1 MKRWISC
8 LLTAA
13 MVFSFAAQCPLITAK
28 AAEPSSSSSDALAAL
43 GIDASVAP
51 EGYDPDSLDNPYGRD
66 TIAVTPVY
74 ELYTIGWDSKVDD
87 ALEGTCTT
95 QPSTNMENGTQFTLG
110 QTNVEEVYL
119 KSHLYGHEKWSAKTS
134 SSILSQGASF
144 NTSLEGRVRAF
155 GNYAV
160 ISSGTYDTG
169 KPATE
174 LQPTKGY
181 LTGANNISTEFSFSG
196 TGEKNVSYAMAD
208 VAAGKFHN
216 DKNNPNTLSS
226 QIAMVYAGA
235 YNKNGG
241 LYLRFGDATTGQY
254 GKPITLIP
262 TGKEIGNPTL
272 KLANEDGSASDKLA
286 ENFAENPYQLK
297 NYLQVATGDWNGD
310 GIDEVAVY
318 IPEVG
323 NSRIV
328 VYALQKLSGDGA
340 DAYKDPGKWG
350 VAWTYYLREGD
361 VVSNMVSLVSGDV
374 DQDGIDD
381 LACTWGYYYGPEQN
395 VGSRAVVMF
404 GGKDT
409 NLLKRSQE
417 FGLSYGASNIVRAS
431 FAFGDLAGSGEE
443 TLILCGQSDADLKG
457 GKDSRYVAL
466 YTWNG
471 SGFVS
476 SMAQNFVLFEKDK
489 DGNYTWSAMDEKHR
503 TGAAKDHFFS
513 LPLTTANTAIISR
526 PIQGDTVKQGSSET
540 QVHGSLLYFDSLII
554 SYGDSGLSI
563 DESWDTSSAYPGG
576 SKKDYVEYSAAAG
589 DLTGQNGAGTLFTM
603 SQTLSDHPGKQAKY
617 TVTGT
622 HQEPIFERVTYYKNW
637 FRKLFKIPSYT
648 WKFTGKYKE
657 VTESKDV
664 TVDYNGYTPSETYL
678 TAVARSEKVTG
689 GAHYSN
695 KDKVNSS
702 YALCLANTDND
713 SSYMN
718 YAHKHYYTYTDPQVL
733 AVLASPPYFADLL
746 DRDDLSGNYPES
758 TTSYSSS
765 TGSGGG
771 STGSTTISVGAYV
784 SYEQDIKIFGVTVAS
799 WEAEATITAGFTWET
814 EHTSTLEQTVTYS
827 ATSGEDKVAFS
838 PSPWR
843 STSIPPTSPTER
855 AAMTR

>member
-95 QPSTNMENGTQFTLG
+95 QPSKAMENGTQFTLG

-144 NTSLEGRVRAF
+144 NTSLEGRVKAF

-181 LTGANNISTEFSFSG
+181 LTGANDISTEFSFSG

-262 TGKEIGNPTL
+262 TGEEIGNPTL
-272 KLANEDGSASDKLA
+272 KLANEDGSDSGKLA

-350 VAWTYYLREGD
+350 VAWTYFLKEGD

-395 VGSRAVVMF
+395 KGSRAVVMF
-404 GGKDT
+404 GAKGTDI
-409 NLLKRSQE
+409 LKRSQE
-417 FGLSYGASNIVRAS
+417 FSLSYGSSNLVRAS

-443 TLILCGQSDADLKG
+443 TLILCAQSDADLKS

-471 SGFVS
+471 SGFTS
-476 SMAQNFVLFEKDK
+476 SMAQNFVLFEKDN
-489 DGNYTWSAMDEKHR
+489 DGNYTWSAMSSKFREKDESSPYY
-503 TGAAKDHFFS
+503 DHFFS

-589 DLTGQNGAGTLFTM
+589 DLTGQTGAGTLFTM
-603 SQTLSDHPGKQAKY
+603 SQTLSEHPEKTASY
-617 TVTGT
+617 IVTGK
-622 HQEPIFERVTYYKNW
+622 HEEPV
-637 FRKLFKIPSYT
+637 
-648 WKFTGKYKE
+648 
-657 VTESKDV
+657 
-664 TVDYNGYTPSETYL
+664 
-678 TAVARSEKVTG
+678 
-689 GAHYSN
+689 
-695 KDKVNSS
+695 
-702 YALCLANTDND
+702 
-713 SSYMN
+713 
-718 YAHKHYYTYTDPQVL
+718 
-733 AVLASPPYFADLL
+733 
-746 DRDDLSGNYPES
+746 
-758 TTSYSSS
+758 
-765 TGSGGG
+765 
-771 STGSTTISVGAYV
+771 
-784 SYEQDIKIFGVTVAS
+784 
-799 WEAEATITAGFTWET
+799 
-814 EHTSTLEQTVTYS
+814 
-827 ATSGEDKVAFS
+827 
-838 PSPWR
+838 
-843 STSIPPTSPTER
+843 
-855 AAMTR
+855 

>member
-74 ELYTIGWDSKVDD
+74 ELYTIGLDGKVDD
-87 ALEGTCTT
+87 ALEGTCTAHH
-95 QPSTNMENGTQFTLG
+95 STSTENGTQFTTG
-110 QTNVEEVYL
+110 QTNVDNVYL
-119 KSHLYGHEKWSAKTS
+119 KSRLYGHEKWSATKS
-134 SSILSQGASF
+134 SEILSASARQENLSSYQG
-144 NTSLEGRVRAF
+144 LVKAF
-155 GNYAV
+155 GNYAI
-160 ISSGTYDTG
+160 ISSGTYN
-169 KPATE
+169 TE
-174 LQPTKGY
+174 EAAADKVQPTKGY
-181 LTGANNISTEFSFSG
+181 LTGAKNIESEFYFAGADDSSYS
-196 TGEKNVSYAMAD
+196 SYAMAD
-208 VAAGKFHN
+208 VAAGKFN
-216 DKNNPNTLSS
+216 SDKNTLSS

-241 LYLRFGDATTGQY
+241 LYLRFGDATDGQY

-262 TGKEIGNPTL
+262 TSKEIGNPTL

-328 VYALQKLSGDGA
+328 VYALQKLSGDGT
-340 DAYKDPGKWG
+340 DAYKDPGKWS
-350 VAWTYYLREGD
+350 VAWTYYLKEGN
-361 VVSNMVSLVSGDV
+361 VVPNMVSLVSGDV

-417 FGLSYGASNIVRAS
+417 FSLSYGTSNIVRAS

-476 SMAQNFVLFEKDK
+476 SM
-489 DGNYTWSAMDEKHR
+489 
-503 TGAAKDHFFS
+503 
-513 LPLTTANTAIISR
+513 
-526 PIQGDTVKQGSSET
+526 
-540 QVHGSLLYFDSLII
+540 
-554 SYGDSGLSI
+554 
-563 DESWDTSSAYPGG
+563 
-576 SKKDYVEYSAAAG
+576 
-589 DLTGQNGAGTLFTM
+589 
-603 SQTLSDHPGKQAKY
+603 SQTLSEHP
-617 TVTGT
+617 
-622 HQEPIFERVTYYKNW
+622 
-637 FRKLFKIPSYT
+637 
-648 WKFTGKYKE
+648 
-657 VTESKDV
+657 
-664 TVDYNGYTPSETYL
+664 
-678 TAVARSEKVTG
+678 EK
-689 GAHYSN
+689 
-695 KDKVNSS
+695 
-702 YALCLANTDND
+702 
-713 SSYMN
+713 
-718 YAHKHYYTYTDPQVL
+718 
-733 AVLASPPYFADLL
+733 PPAIL
-746 DRDDLSGNYPES
+746 
-758 TTSYSSS
+758 
-765 TGSGGG
+765 
-771 STGSTTISVGAYV
+771 
-784 SYEQDIKIFGVTVAS
+784 
-799 WEAEATITAGFTWET
+799 
-814 EHTSTLEQTVTYS
+814 
-827 ATSGEDKVAFS
+827 
-838 PSPWR
+838 
-843 STSIPPTSPTER
+843 
-855 AAMTR
+855 

>member
-51 EGYDPDSLDNPYGRD
+51 KGYDPDSLDNPYGRD

-74 ELYTIGWDSKVDD
+74 ELYTIGWDGKVDD
-87 ALEGTCTT
+87 ALAETCDTT
-95 QPSTNMENGTQFTLG
+95 GSTNMENGTRFTTG
-110 QTNVEEVYL
+110 QTNVENVFL
-119 KSHLYGHEKWSAKTS
+119 KSHLYGHKMWDAKTS
-134 SSILSQGASF
+134 SAILSQGASF
-144 NTSLEGRVRAF
+144 NTSLEGRVKAF

-181 LTGANNISTEFSFSG
+181 LTGAKDISTEFSFSG

-208 VAAGKFHN
+208 VAAGKFN
-216 DKNNPNTLSS
+216 SDKNTLSS

-328 VYALQKLSGDGA
+328 VYALQKLSGDGD

-350 VAWTYYLREGD
+350 VAWTYYLKEGN

-395 VGSRAVVMF
+395 IGSRAVVMF

-443 TLILCGQSDADLKG
+443 TLILCGQSDADLKS

-471 SGFVS
+471 RGFTS

-489 DGNYTWSAMDEKHR
+489 DGKYTWSAMSSDFREKD
-503 TGAAKDHFFS
+503 ASSPYYDHFFS

-554 SYGDSGLSI
+554 SYGDNGLSI
-563 DESWDTSSAYPGG
+563 DESWDISDALPGG
-576 SKKDYVEYSAAAG
+576 NRKDYVEYSAAAG
-589 DLTGQNGAGTLFTM
+589 DLTGQTGAGTLFTM
-603 SQTLSDHPGKQAKY
+603 SQTLSDHPEKTASY
-617 TVTGT
+617 TVKGS
-622 HQEPIFERVTYYKNW
+622 HQEPVYRSEYYYKNW
-637 FRKLFKIPSYT
+637 FCKLFKIKT
-648 WKFTGKYKE
+648 WYKVVDHWETVQDESTVEVKY
-657 VTESKDV
+657 S
-664 TVDYNGYTPSETYL
+664 GYTPSETYL

-689 GAHYSN
+689 GAHYS
-695 KDKVNSS
+695 
-702 YALCLANTDND
+702 
-713 SSYMN
+713 
-718 YAHKHYYTYTDPQVL
+718 Q
-733 AVLASPPYFADLL
+733 
-746 DRDDLSGNYPES
+746 E
-758 TTSYSSS
+758 
-765 TGSGGG
+765 GSGQQLLRPVSGQHRQRLQLYELRGQALLHLHRPPGAGG
-771 STGSTTISVGAYV
+771 
-784 SYEQDIKIFGVTVAS
+784 
-799 WEAEATITAGFTWET
+799 AG
-814 EHTSTLEQTVTYS
+814 L
-827 ATSGEDKVAFS
+827 S
-838 PSPWR
+838 PLLRRPAG
-843 STSIPPTSPTER
+843 PG
-855 AAMTR
+855 

>member
-51 EGYDPDSLDNPYGRD
+51 KGYDPDSLDNPYGRD

-87 ALEGTCTT
+87 ALAETCDTT
-95 QPSTNMENGTQFTLG
+95 GSKNMENGTQFTLG
-110 QTNVEEVYL
+110 QTIVDEVYL
-119 KSHLYGHEKWSAKTS
+119 KSHLYGHKMWDAKTS

-144 NTSLEGRVRAF
+144 NTSLNGRVKAF

-160 ISSGTYDTG
+160 ISSGTYDTE
-169 KPATE
+169 KAKTE

-235 YNKNGG
+235 YSKNGG

-417 FGLSYGASNIVRAS
+417 FSLNYGASNIVRAS

-443 TLILCGQSDADLKG
+443 TLILCGQSDADLKS

-471 SGFVS
+471 RGFTS

-489 DGNYTWSAMDEKHR
+489 DGKDTWSAMSSDFREKD
-503 TGAAKDHFFS
+503 ASSPYYDHFFS

-526 PIQGDTVKQGSSET
+526 PIQGDTVKQGSSTT

-554 SYGDSGLSI
+554 SYGDNGLSI
-563 DESWDTSSAYPGG
+563 DESWDISDALPGG
-576 SKKDYVEYSAAAG
+576 NRKDYVEYSAAAG
-589 DLTGQNGAGTLFTM
+589 DLTGQTGAGTLFTM
-603 SQTLSDHPGKQAKY
+603 SQTLSEHPEK
-617 TVTGT
+617 
-622 HQEPIFERVTYYKNW
+622 
-637 FRKLFKIPSYT
+637 
-648 WKFTGKYKE
+648 
-657 VTESKDV
+657 
-664 TVDYNGYTPSETYL
+664 
-678 TAVARSEKVTG
+678 TAS
-689 GAHYSN
+689 
-695 KDKVNSS
+695 
-702 YALCLANTDND
+702 
-713 SSYMN
+713 
-718 YAHKHYYTYTDPQVL
+718 
-733 AVLASPPYFADLL
+733 
-746 DRDDLSGNYPES
+746 
-758 TTSYSSS
+758 
-765 TGSGGG
+765 
-771 STGSTTISVGAYV
+771 
-784 SYEQDIKIFGVTVAS
+784 
-799 WEAEATITAGFTWET
+799 
-814 EHTSTLEQTVTYS
+814 
-827 ATSGEDKVAFS
+827 
-838 PSPWR
+838 
-843 STSIPPTSPTER
+843 
-855 AAMTR
+855 

>member
-43 GIDASVAP
+43 GIDTSVAP

-87 ALEGTCTT
+87 VLEENC
-95 QPSTNMENGTQFTLG
+95 QPAYSKAMENGTRFTAG
-110 QTNVEEVYL
+110 QTNVENVYL
-119 KSHLYGHEKWSAKTS
+119 KSRLYGHEKWSATKS
-134 SSILSQGASF
+134 SEILTAGQEKLS
-144 NTSLEGRVRAF
+144 SLPGRVKAF

-160 ISSGTYDTG
+160 ISSGTYDTE
-169 KPATE
+169 KAATE
-174 LQPTKGY
+174 TQPTTGY
-181 LTGANNISTEFSFSG
+181 LTGATNISTEFSFSG

-208 VAAGKFHN
+208 VAAGKFN
-216 DKNNPNTLSS
+216 SDKNTLSS

-235 YNKNGG
+235 YNEKGG
-241 LYLRFGDATTGQY
+241 LYLRFGDATDGQY

-262 TGKEIGNPTL
+262 AGKEIGNPTL
-272 KLANEDGSASDKLA
+272 KLANEDGSDSGKLA

-328 VYALQKLSGDGA
+328 VYALQKLSNDGA
-340 DAYKDPGKWG
+340 DAYKDPGKWR
-350 VAWTYYLREGD
+350 VAWTYFLKEGD

-417 FGLSYGASNIVRAS
+417 FSLSYGTSNIVRAS

-466 YTWNG
+466 YTWKG

-489 DGNYTWSAMDEKHR
+489 DGKYTWSAMSSDFREKN
-503 TGAAKDHFFS
+503 TSSPYYDHFFS
-513 LPLTTANTAIISR
+513 LPLATANTAIISR
-526 PIQGDTVKQGSSET
+526 PIQGDTVKQGSSTT

-554 SYGDSGLSI
+554 SYGDNGLSI

-603 SQTLSDHPGKQAKY
+603 SQTLSDHPDKTASY
-617 TVTGT
+617 TVKGSQVVPTYT
-622 HQEPIFERVTYYKNW
+622 QKYYYKNW
-637 FRKLFKIPSYT
+637 FCKLFKIKSYYT
-648 WKFTGKYKE
+648 VISGWK
-657 VTESKDV
+657 
-664 TVDYNGYTPSETYL
+664 TVDTASDINVPYRGYTPSETYL

-689 GAHYSN
+689 DAHYYK
-695 KDKVNSS
+695 KDQVNSS

-718 YAHKHYYTYTDPQVL
+718 YADKHYYTYTDPQVL

-746 DRDDLSGNYPES
+746 DRDDLSGNYAES
-758 TTSYSSS
+758 TTSYSKS

-784 SYEQDIKIFGVTVAS
+784 SYEQDIKIFGLGGGGHHHRGLHLGDGAHLHPG
-799 WEAEATITAGFTWET
+799 ADRHLQRHLRG
-814 EHTSTLEQTVTYS
+814 
-827 ATSGEDKVAFS
+827 G
-838 PSPWR
+838 
-843 STSIPPTSPTER
+843 
-855 AAMTR
+855 

>member
-1 MKRWISC
+1 MGTRPGAQTNQGRAATPESLQGGDKMKRWISC

-74 ELYTIGWDSKVDD
+74 ELYTIGLDGKVDD
-87 ALEGTCTT
+87 ALEGTCTAHH
-95 QPSTNMENGTQFTLG
+95 STSTENGTQFTTG
-110 QTNVEEVYL
+110 QTNVDNVYL
-119 KSHLYGHEKWSAKTS
+119 KSRLYGHEKWSATKS
-134 SSILSQGASF
+134 SEILSASARQENLSSYQG
-144 NTSLEGRVRAF
+144 LVKAF
-155 GNYAV
+155 GNYAI
-160 ISSGTYDTG
+160 ISSGTYN
-169 KPATE
+169 TE
-174 LQPTKGY
+174 EAAADKVQPTKGY
-181 LTGANNISTEFSFSG
+181 LTGAKNIESEFYFAGADDSSYS
-196 TGEKNVSYAMAD
+196 SYAMAD
-208 VAAGKFHN
+208 VAAGKFN
-216 DKNNPNTLSS
+216 SDKNTLSS

-241 LYLRFGDATTGQY
+241 LYLRFGDATDGQY

-262 TGKEIGNPTL
+262 TSKEIGNPTL

-328 VYALQKLSGDGA
+328 VYALQKLSGDGT
-340 DAYKDPGKWG
+340 DAYKDPGKWS
-350 VAWTYYLREGD
+350 VAWTYYLKEGN
-361 VVSNMVSLVSGDV
+361 VVPNMVSLVSGDV

-417 FGLSYGASNIVRAS
+417 FSLSYGTSNIVRAS

-466 YTWNG
+466 YTW
-471 SGFVS
+471 SAMRSDFR
-476 SMAQNFVLFEKDK
+476 EKDPSSP
-489 DGNYTWSAMDEKHR
+489 YY
-503 TGAAKDHFFS
+503 DHFFS

-526 PIQGDTVKQGSSET
+526 PIQGDTVKQGSSTT

-563 DESWDTSSAYPGG
+563 DESWDTSSAYLGG

-589 DLTGQNGAGTLFTM
+589 DLTGQNGTGTLFTM
-603 SQTLSDHPGKQAKY
+603 SQTLSEHP
-617 TVTGT
+617 
-622 HQEPIFERVTYYKNW
+622 
-637 FRKLFKIPSYT
+637 
-648 WKFTGKYKE
+648 
-657 VTESKDV
+657 
-664 TVDYNGYTPSETYL
+664 
-678 TAVARSEKVTG
+678 EK
-689 GAHYSN
+689 
-695 KDKVNSS
+695 
-702 YALCLANTDND
+702 
-713 SSYMN
+713 
-718 YAHKHYYTYTDPQVL
+718 
-733 AVLASPPYFADLL
+733 PPAIL
-746 DRDDLSGNYPES
+746 
-758 TTSYSSS
+758 
-765 TGSGGG
+765 
-771 STGSTTISVGAYV
+771 
-784 SYEQDIKIFGVTVAS
+784 
-799 WEAEATITAGFTWET
+799 
-814 EHTSTLEQTVTYS
+814 
-827 ATSGEDKVAFS
+827 
-838 PSPWR
+838 
-843 STSIPPTSPTER
+843 
-855 AAMTR
+855 